1 MKNAPMLNRRPDG
14 PDFYDHGETLAAGI
28 LYMADKPEDL
38 KNKTEL
44 LPEMTAS
51 ILETAYKEDGC
62 TDEVK
67 ASAFK
72 QFVRNYL
79 KKEGWKNLETIFNE
93 TIEQNKPVFIAP
105 YLLDIYE
112 KLRAEFE
119 KQFEAKGFTGKGVED
134 TAAGTRAKTGK
145 ATGLELDEE
154 TRARLGYT
162 HVDPKQDIGGR
173 GTNPWPMRK

>member
-1 MKNAPMLNRRPDG
+1 MKNTSNLNRQPDRQPGG
-14 PDFYDHGETLAAGI
+14 PDFYDHGETLATGI

-62 TDEVK
+62 TDEIK

-79 KKEGWKNLETIFNE
+79 KKEGWRGLETIFNE
-93 TIEQNKPVFIAP
+93 TVEQDKPVF
-105 YLLDIYE
+105 
-112 KLRAEFE
+112 
-119 KQFEAKGFTGKGVED
+119 GVSS
-134 TAAGTRAKTGK
+134 
-145 ATGLELDEE
+145 
-154 TRARLGYT
+154 
-162 HVDPKQDIGGR
+162 III
-173 GTNPWPMRK
+173 RKHMIILYVT